1 MKNLTPTQRS
11 LLKYA
16 VERGGSFELR
26 SRPISTDHP
35 STQRTAINA
44 LVRAGL
50 FTRTD
55 GAPGVAP
62 VVTITPK
69 GIETHAAL
77 ANEKAA

>member
-1 MKNLTPTQRS
+1 MTLTPTQRS

-35 STQRTAINA
+35 STQRTSINS

-62 VVTITPK
+62 VITITPK
-69 GIETHAAL
+69 GIEAHAAL
-77 ANEKAA
+77 ANEKVA